1 MKIAE
6 WTLFRPDICDHDA
19 VRSGAEERMFP
30 ITHFHRAAGP
40 GLLLAVAAIL
50 SGCSGAGPL
59 GDQVGGA
66 PPAPA
71 QSAAQPVPTIIGTGP
86 VKVALVLPLSATG
99 NAGAVAQSM
108 RNAAELAM
116 AQFQDDIQILTKDD
130 AGNAATAQ
138 QVAQQSV
145 DEGAEIILGPLFSTS
160 VQAVGQVARARN
172 VPVIAFSTDS
182 SVAGHGVY
190 LLSLLPESDVSRIVD
205 YSVSQGKRSFVALIP
220 ENAYGSVVETE
231 FRQDVAEKGGRI
243 VALERFSPGK
253 TQDAARAVAQAAT
266 SADALF
272 IPGDPE
278 SAPAMVQSLK
288 LSGVNLSRLQLLGT
302 GLWED
307 QRIFGD
313 PAMQGAW
320 YVGPDPTAP
329 TNYKS
334 FATRYRTKFGS
345 DPART
350 ASSSYDAVTL
360 VAALTKTQGAKRFT
374 PEVLT
379 HASGFTGT
387 DGVFRFRP
395 DGSNQRGLAVLRVT
409 QSGGQVVSPAPR
421 TFTSG
426 T

>member
-1 MKIAE
+1 M
-6 WTLFRPDICDHDA
+6 FRVTYADRGVMPWFVLAATAMLAGCTGAGGPDPFSNA
-19 VRSGAEERMFP
+19 QPAAS
-30 ITHFHRAAGP
+30 TQAAG
-40 GLLLAVAAIL
+40 
-50 SGCSGAGPL
+50 
-59 GDQVGGA
+59 
-66 PPAPA
+66 
-71 QSAAQPVPTIIGTGP
+71 SAANTIGTGP
-86 VKVALVLPLSATG
+86 VKVALVLPLTASG
-99 NAGAVAQSM
+99 NAGTVAQSM

-116 AQFQDDIQILTKDD
+116 TQFQGDIQVLTKDD
-130 AGNAATAQ
+130 AGSAATAQ
-138 QVAQQSV
+138 QVAQQAV
-145 DEGAEIILGPLFSTS
+145 DDGAEIILGPLFSTS

-172 VPVIAFSTDS
+172 IPVIAFSTDS

-190 LLSLLPESDVSRIVD
+190 LLSLLPESDVTRIVD
-205 YSVSQGKRSFVALIP
+205 YAVSQGKRSFVALIP
-220 ENAYGSVVETE
+220 DNAYGGVVEAQ

-243 VALERFSPGK
+243 VALERFSAGK
-253 TQDAARAVAQAAT
+253 TQDAARAVAQAAG

-278 SAPAMVQSLK
+278 SVPGMVQALK

-313 PAMQGAW
+313 PALQGAW

-329 TNYKS
+329 NNYKS
-334 FATRYRTKFGS
+334 FAARYRSKFGNE
-345 DPART
+345 PART
-350 ASSSYDAVTL
+350 ASLSNDAVTL
-360 VAALTKTQGAKRFT
+360 VAALTKTQGTKRFT

-379 HASGFTGT
+379 NASGYSGT

-421 TFTSG
+421 SFASG

>member
-1 MKIAE
+1 M
-6 WTLFRPDICDHDA
+6 FRVTYADRGVMPWFVLAATAMLAGCTGAGGPDPFSNA
-19 VRSGAEERMFP
+19 QPTAS
-30 ITHFHRAAGP
+30 TQAAG
-40 GLLLAVAAIL
+40 
-50 SGCSGAGPL
+50 
-59 GDQVGGA
+59 
-66 PPAPA
+66 
-71 QSAAQPVPTIIGTGP
+71 SAANTIGTGP
-86 VKVALVLPLSATG
+86 VKVALVLPLTASG
-99 NAGAVAQSM
+99 NAGTVAQSM

-116 AQFQDDIQILTKDD
+116 TQFQGDIQVLTKDD
-130 AGNAATAQ
+130 AGSAATAQ
-138 QVAQQSV
+138 QVAQQAV
-145 DEGAEIILGPLFSTS
+145 DDGAEIILGPLFSTS

-172 VPVIAFSTDS
+172 IPVIAFSTDS

-190 LLSLLPESDVSRIVD
+190 LLSLLPESDVTRIVD
-205 YSVSQGKRSFVALIP
+205 YAVSQGKRSFVALIP
-220 ENAYGSVVETE
+220 DNAYGGVVEAQ

-243 VALERFSPGK
+243 VALERFSAGK
-253 TQDAARAVAQAAT
+253 TQDAARAVAQAAS

-278 SAPAMVQSLK
+278 GVPGMVQALK
-288 LSGVNLSRLQLLGT
+288 LSGVNLSQLQLLGT

-313 PAMQGAW
+313 PALQGAW

-329 TNYKS
+329 NNYKS
-334 FATRYRTKFGS
+334 FAARYRSKFGS
-345 DPART
+345 EPART
-350 ASSSYDAVTL
+350 ASLSYDAVTL
-360 VAALTKTQGAKRFT
+360 VAALTKTQGTKRFT

-379 HASGFTGT
+379 NASGYSGT

-421 TFTSG
+421 SFASG